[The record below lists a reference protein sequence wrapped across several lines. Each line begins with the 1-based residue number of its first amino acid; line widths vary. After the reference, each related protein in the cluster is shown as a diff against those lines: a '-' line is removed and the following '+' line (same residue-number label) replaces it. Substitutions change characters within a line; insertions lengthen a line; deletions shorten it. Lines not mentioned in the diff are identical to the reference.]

1 MRTLRYALWALVAVA
16 GLLFGA
22 LLVIPDNEPGLAPGE
37 SFGKPFALIDHN
49 GEPITQAAFRGQPT
63 AVFFG
68 FTHCPEICPT
78 TLYEL
83 NGWMEKLG
91 PDGEA
96 LAAFFVSVDA
106 ERDTPDLLKQYVT
119 AISGRIVGI
128 TGQPADVAAMLEG
141 FHVYAKKVP
150 LDDGDYTMD
159 HTAAIFLLDSS
170 GNFVGTIGYDEDPD
184 NALAKLKR
192 LVERNPV

>member
-16 GLLFGA
+16 GIIFGA
-22 LLVIPDNEPGLAPGE
+22 LLVMPDKTSGPVPGE
-37 SFGKPFALIDHN
+37 PFGRSFTLVDHD
-49 GEPITQAAFRGQPT
+49 GEPITQAAFRGHPT

-68 FTHCPEICPT
+68 FTHCPDICPT

-83 NGWMEKLG
+83 NGLIEKLG
-91 PDGEA
+91 PQGEG
-96 LAAFFVSVDA
+96 LAAYFVSVDP
-106 ERDTPDLLKQYVT
+106 ERDPPELLKQYVT

-128 TGQPADVAAMLEG
+128 TGEPADVAAMLEG
-141 FHVYAKKVP
+141 FHVYARKVP
-150 LDDGDYTMD
+150 LDGDDYTMD
-159 HTAAIFLLDSS
+159 HTASIFLLDSA
-170 GNFVGTIGYDEDPD
+170 GAFVGTIGHDEDLD